1 VNDLNK
7 KASTC
12 KASTS
17 FSGSQKLI
25 FDSSGEESSD
35 EEQNVVI
42 SGITTSTEHD
52 AAGHNSKGD
61 GERLGISLIF
71 NHIYFINYSFRNSIN
86 IYFFQTITVL
96 YQPSQVMVLYH
107 GNSTTFWYWHA
118 CRNLD
123 EKSSFPSLNN
133 ERTSFRL

>member
-71 NHIYFINYSFRNSIN
+71 NHNYYINYTFRNSIN

-96 YQPSQVMVLYH
+96 YQPSQVMVLYYD
-107 GNSTTFWYWHA
+107 NSTTFWYW
-118 CRNLD
+118 
-123 EKSSFPSLNN
+123 K
-133 ERTSFRL
+133 

>member
-1 VNDLNK
+1 MNDLNK

-25 FDSSGEESSD
+25 FGSSGEESSN

-71 NHIYFINYSFRNSIN
+71 NHNYYINYTFRNSIN
-86 IYFFQTITVL
+86 IYLFFSDNHCPLPTIPSNGPLPWQFNDILVL
-96 YQPSQVMVLYH
+96 AIETNKLARHHESHFTLRVVD
-107 GNSTTFWYWHA
+107 T
-118 CRNLD
+118 C
-123 EKSSFPSLNN
+123 
-133 ERTSFRL
+133 